1 MKRFG
6 GFTLIELMVVI
17 SILALLAVGFFV
29 NFKSFGEDAALKNTA
44 SDIQSALRLA
54 QSNATTGVKCGNN
67 GGASWYIQFNGRST
81 FNLRCS
87 TQGDFDPPVRK
98 WSIPLP
104 VYISEIN
111 GIRPTPCSSSFT
123 PLGTIAVGIYANFSY
138 LGGKANFIDRDLTKD
153 CLGKSTTMVIK
164 LKKSSDEGALK
175 TVTLDK
181 GGSVDVQ

>member
-1 MKRFG
+1 MKKNF

-29 NFKSFGEDAALKNTA
+29 NFKSFGEEAALKNAA
-44 SDIQSALRLA
+44 SDMQSALRLA
-54 QSNATTGVKCGNN
+54 QSNATAGVKCGSS
-67 GGASWYIQFNGRST
+67 GGSSWYIQFSDRST

-87 TQGDFDPPVRK
+87 TQGSSDPPIRK

-104 VYISEIN
+104 IYISEID
-111 GIRPTPCSSSFT
+111 GIRPSPCISSFISS
-123 PLGTIAVGIYANFSY
+123 GTIALGINVDFSY
-138 LGGKANFIDRDLTKD
+138 SSGKATFIDGDSTKD
-153 CLGKSTTMVIK
+153 CLGKSTSIVIK
-164 LKKSSDEGALK
+164 LKKSSDDSALK